1 LEDWNSA
8 NSRSQ
13 SVSLQ
18 ALRWELD
25 AVPSTGDGPQ
35 QTINKQL
42 VETSDILIAVFWT
55 RLGTPTDV
63 APSGTAEEIE
73 YFRSQG
79 KPVLLYFSEADVPH
93 DHDLEQLRLLRQ
105 YRKTLQAN
113 TLYQVFRDPE
123 SLRRR
128 VTRDLSSV
136 MNKLA
141 TTDVPRESKS
151 IIGGTTTLNRD
162 WPGDWKELASKFED
176 STKLRVPQVVA
187 DYTQGEGLD
196 SWNWRGGPVAVVRNL
211 EALCKLAGKLL
222 VASPNVSRS
231 IAPEIRA
238 QPDPVSRWLF
248 YLKEKRGAFKVTGH
262 GTTRS
267 ETGGEID
274 SVYGSIEGV
283 AALSASECLSC
294 AADEF

>member
-1 LEDWNSA
+1 MRQLYSFDGTDGSDPFATGAADRAGLRADHRKSGAGWNSA

-73 YFRSQG
+73 YFRGQG

-113 TLYQVFRDPE
+113 TLF
-123 SLRRR
+123 
-128 VTRDLSSV
+128 
-136 MNKLA
+136 
-141 TTDVPRESKS
+141 PRS
-151 IIGGTTTLNRD
+151 
-162 WPGDWKELASKFED
+162 
-176 STKLRVPQVVA
+176 
-187 DYTQGEGLD
+187 
-196 SWNWRGGPVAVVRNL
+196 
-211 EALCKLAGKLL
+211 
-222 VASPNVSRS
+222 
-231 IAPEIRA
+231 
-238 QPDPVSRWLF
+238 
-248 YLKEKRGAFKVTGH
+248 
-262 GTTRS
+262 
-267 ETGGEID
+267 
-274 SVYGSIEGV
+274 
-283 AALSASECLSC
+283 
-294 AADEF
+294 